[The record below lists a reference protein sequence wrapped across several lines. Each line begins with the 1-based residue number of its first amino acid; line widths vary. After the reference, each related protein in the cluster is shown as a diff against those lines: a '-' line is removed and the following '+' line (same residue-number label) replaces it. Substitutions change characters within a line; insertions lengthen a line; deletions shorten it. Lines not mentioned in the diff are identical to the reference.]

1 MCGRFALKA
10 PPRSIQEHFHLP
22 EAVDLPP
29 RYNIAPS
36 QSVAVV
42 RHMPGN
48 NSPQLNMLHWGLIPY
63 WAKDLKTAY
72 KLVNARGETL
82 NQKPSFRSAF
92 KMRRCLVV
100 ADGFYEWKRSGKI
113 RQPFYVHLKNDSVIG
128 FAGLWESWN
137 GQDGN
142 IIESTTIIT
151 TSPNELIR
159 EIHVRMPVILHPEQ
173 YDTWLLDS
181 TPQHTLQ
188 ELLASY
194 PADKMVAYR
203 VSSEVNSPQNDSP
216 DCIKPV

>member
-1 MCGRFALKA
+1 M
-10 PPRSIQEHFHLP
+10 
-22 EAVDLPP
+22 
-29 RYNIAPS
+29 
-36 QSVAVV
+36 
-42 RHMPGN
+42 
-48 NSPQLNMLHWGLIPY
+48 
-63 WAKDLKTAY
+63 
-72 KLVNARGETL
+72 
-82 NQKPSFRSAF
+82 
-92 KMRRCLVV
+92 
-100 ADGFYEWKRSGKI
+100 
-113 RQPFYVHLKNDSVIG
+113 HLKNDSVIG

-173 YDTWLLDS
+173 YETWLLDS